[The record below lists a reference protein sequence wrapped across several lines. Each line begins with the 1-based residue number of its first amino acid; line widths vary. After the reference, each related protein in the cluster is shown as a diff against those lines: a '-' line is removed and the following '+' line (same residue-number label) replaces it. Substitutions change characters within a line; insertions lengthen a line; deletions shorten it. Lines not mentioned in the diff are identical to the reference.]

1 MDQLVQC
8 LTDDKYKG
16 KLVAVVAGY
25 VHDID
30 GLMEANPGLA
40 SRFPE
45 TLHFPNFSV
54 DDCCRLLD
62 SSLKNGFSTELAPDA
77 ATALRELLP
86 PIVQVRHDSSIGSL
100 LLSLAPQSSDWVD
113 STWHLVFDRNIFI
126 FAVCLLKHSLVHLCR
141 IASIAPP
148 LRMKLVPTNFRR
160 PRVSATGAPSPTSR
174 SASSPRSGYA
184 WVTAM
189 TEAAAITTTRRPPSR
204 TFVDPPQPSSSR

>member
-16 KLVAVVAGY
+16 NLVAVVAGY

-45 TLHFPNFSV
+45 TLHFPNFGV

-77 ATALRELLP
+77 VAELRELLP
-86 PIVQVRHDSSIGSL
+86 PIVQVRHVSSAGNL
-100 LLSLAPQSSDWVD
+100 LFSLASGNLGLSILYVAHSFRAQHGFFHCPGCVVY
-113 STWHLVFDRNIFI
+113 LV
-126 FAVCLLKHSLVHLCR
+126 
-141 IASIAPP
+141 
-148 LRMKLVPTNFRR
+148 
-160 PRVSATGAPSPTSR
+160 
-174 SASSPRSGYA
+174 
-184 WVTAM
+184 
-189 TEAAAITTTRRPPSR
+189 
-204 TFVDPPQPSSSR
+204 